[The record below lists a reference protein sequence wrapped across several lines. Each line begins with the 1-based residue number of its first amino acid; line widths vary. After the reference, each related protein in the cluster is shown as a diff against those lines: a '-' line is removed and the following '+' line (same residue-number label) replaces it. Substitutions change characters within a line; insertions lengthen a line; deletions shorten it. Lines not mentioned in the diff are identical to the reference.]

1 MAMMTLAE
9 VETKIN
15 ELLTNPKV
23 DFKEGNVTIKNSQRL
38 DQLLKYREHL
48 MKHPVPDMVTMNFDL
63 GVDEFGVAQGEFED

>member
-1 MAMMTLAE
+1 VNFRGCGGL
-9 VETKIN
+9 
-15 ELLTNPKV
+15 
-23 DFKEGNVTIKNSQRL
+23 TIKNSQRL